1 MADLNEQV
9 RRHLAALQAAGVE
22 YAGALPQVVSAAP
35 VAPPIKPLVHANANP
50 RKPLPHPEV
59 PAAPAAVLTSTLFGA
74 VGTGLEVPTTQAGRA
89 TALTVLEREVAP
101 CTRCPELA
109 AKRTQTVFGVGPL
122 SPDICFIGEGPGA
135 DEDRMGEPFVG
146 KSGQLLNK
154 IIAAMGLRREDV
166 YLMNVVKC
174 RPTTDAGENRD
185 PSAAESLN
193 CRPYFDRQLELVQPK
208 LIVCLGGVAANH
220 LLETKL
226 GITKLR
232 GEWREY
238 LSTPVM
244 CTFHPAGLLRNP
256 EWKKETWDDM
266 KKVLA
271 KLGRPVPGAR

>member
-1 MADLNEQV
+1 MANLNDQV

-22 YAGALPQVVSAAP
+22 HVAALPQVEA
-35 VAPPIKPLVHANANP
+35 VAPPIKPLVHANADP

-59 PAAPAAVLTSTLFGA
+59 PAAPAAVLTSTLFA
-74 VGTGLEVPTTQAGRA
+74 SAGTGLEVPTTPAGRA
-89 TALTVLEREVAP
+89 TALTVLEREVAG
-101 CTRCPELA
+101 CTRCPDLVA
-109 AKRTQTVFGVGPL
+109 NRTQTVFGVGPL
-122 SPDICFIGEGPGA
+122 SPEVCFIGEGPGA

-154 IIAAMGLRREDV
+154 IVAAMGMRREDV
-166 YLMNVVKC
+166 YILNVVKC
-174 RPTTDAGENRD
+174 RPPENRD
-185 PSAAESLN
+185 PTPAECLS

-220 LLETKL
+220 LLQTKL

-238 LSTPVM
+238 NGLPVM

-271 KLGRPVPGAR
+271 KLGRQVPGAK